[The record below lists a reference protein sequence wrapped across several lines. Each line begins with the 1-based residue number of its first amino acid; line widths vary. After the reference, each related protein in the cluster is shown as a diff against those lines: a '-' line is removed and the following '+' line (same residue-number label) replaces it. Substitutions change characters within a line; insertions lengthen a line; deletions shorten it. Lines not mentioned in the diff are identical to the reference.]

1 MYVGAGDHLDMAG
14 NEQECAIVWH
24 LTDRS
29 GRGWTFQKAQIN
41 QSPESCLGSRS
52 RGDAKF
58 ATSIEA
64 EM

>member
-1 MYVGAGDHLDMAG
+1 M
-14 NEQECAIVWH
+14 VWH
-24 LTDRS
+24 LMTGSAVAARS
-29 GRGWTFQKAQIN
+29 RKPIEIN